1 MSLIPPIIINH
12 ALLVFAVYVLGLI
25 LYVWRVRSQK
35 LSLKIAIQ
43 LAVITLTSGFIG
55 ARLIDIFYLSP
66 ALYKTDSKMIY
77 TFWLGNY
84 SFYGGLWTA
93 VFCGYLFLKLKKE
106 SPLVWANLC
115 APLISLCYGLGRI
128 GCVLEGCCFGKA
140 CPLAYDAYSFHGRY
154 PTQIYAVIADVLIA
168 LFLFWRGRKQPRNLF
183 FQWMYLSGAA
193 RLVMEYFRDDFQEL
207 NIYGY
212 SASSW
217 IALVMIIA
225 GIVLSVIPSKAERN
239 HHL

>member
-1 MSLIPPIIINH
+1 MPFIPPIVIHH
-12 ALLVFAVYVLGLI
+12 ALIIFAVYVLGLI
-25 LYVWRVRSQK
+25 LYISRVRSQK
-35 LSLKIAIQ
+35 LSLMTALQ
-43 LAVITLTSGFIG
+43 LALITLTSGFIG
-55 ARLIDIFYLSP
+55 ARLVDVFYLSP
-66 ALYKTDSKMIY
+66 ALYKADPKIIY
-77 TFWLGNY
+77 MFWFGNY
-84 SFYGGLWTA
+84 SFYGGLLTA
-93 VFCGYLFLKLKKE
+93 VFCGYFFLKLKKE

-128 GCVLEGCCFGKA
+128 GCALVGCCYGKA
-140 CPLAYDAYSFHGRY
+140 CPLVYDAYSFHGRY
-154 PTQIYAVIADVLIA
+154 PVQIYAAAADILIA
-168 LFLFWRGRKQPRNLF
+168 VFLFWRSRKQPRNLF

-193 RLVMEYFRDDFQEL
+193 RIVMEYFRDDFQEL

-217 IALVMIIA
+217 IALVMIVA